1 MYKKDKKCEQE
12 FLKNFGKNLKVI
24 IKSSGMTQKQFSE
37 ELGVSQDTIT
47 NWIQGNTFPQP
58 LLLKNL
64 IVYCLETPQITNF
77 DIYNLF
83 LYDTNLSDIEKN
95 LIKLKED
102 YLDSKENNEKILDLK
117 NKINLLEKENNKLKK
132 ENKELLKE
140 NKKFERCKY
149 DYPYLVK
156 ELRIKE
162 KNYKEKIKSEVLNE
176 KFRDLINKCN
186 HYITTLSKKVSNQT
200 EISNM
205 INNCSCQES
214 KPYEELFKEFVEL
227 LSNEISRDLFDK
239 FKNEMYI
246 IIKNM

>member
-12 FLKNFGKNLKVI
+12 FLKNFGKNLKII

-58 LLLKNL
+58 LLLKNV
-64 IVYCLETPQITNF
+64 IVYCLGNPQIKNF

-83 LYDTNLSDIEKN
+83 LYDTNLSEIENN
-95 LIKLKED
+95 LIKLKEE
-102 YLDSKENNEKILDLK
+102 LHSKENNEKIKNLENEILELK
-117 NKINLLEKENNKLKK
+117 E

-156 ELRIKE
+156 KLRINE
-162 KNYKEKIKSEVLNE
+162 KNYKEEIKSDVLNE

-186 HYITTLSKKVSNQT
+186 YHITALSKKISNQT
-200 EISNM
+200 EISNI
-205 INNCSCQES
+205 INSCSLQES
-214 KPYEELFKEFVEL
+214 KPYEELFEEFVEL
-227 LSNEISRDLFDK
+227 LSNEISRNLYDK
-239 FKNEMYI
+239 LKDEVDT
-246 IIKNM
+246 IIKDM

>member
-12 FLKNFGKNLKVI
+12 FLKNFGKNLKII

-58 LLLKNL
+58 LLLKNV
-64 IVYCLETPQITNF
+64 IVYCLGNPQITNF
-77 DIYNLF
+77 NIYNLF
-83 LYDTNLSDIEKN
+83 LYNTNLSGIEKN

-102 YLDSKENNEKILDLK
+102 YLDSKENNEKILDL
-117 NKINLLEKENNKLKK
+117 NVKIKYLENEILELKE

-156 ELRIKE
+156 KLRINE
-162 KNYKEKIKSEVLNE
+162 KNYKEEIKSDVLNE

-186 HYITTLSKKVSNQT
+186 YHITALSKKISNQT
-200 EISNM
+200 EISNI
-205 INNCSCQES
+205 INNCSNKVC
-214 KPYEELFKEFVEL
+214 KPYETLFKEFTEL
-227 LSNEISRDLFDK
+227 LGEEISSKLFYQIKDEVD
-239 FKNEMYI
+239 N
-246 IIKNM
+246 IIKNV